1 MHPARPQQPGWGN
14 RHAGLHAPADPAAGP
29 PRAALAPTL
38 VVLIFGINPTAAVV
52 ASQVVLSFDTP
63 LALVLL
69 VLLTRRGG
77 LWGSEST
84 GGSPT
89 ITASAAERPKPVPPP
104 RSGDQREAAR
114 LKGLRLTAER
124 KRPRARL
131 QAGELTLAQAL
142 AQDEEAARGMRI
154 VTVVRAL
161 PGIGAATAARLT
173 TQAGI
178 DAACR
183 VGALTTRQTAR
194 LLAAVA
200 AVDAEPSRVPEL
212 CHSPD
217 LRR

>member
-1 MHPARPQQPGWGN
+1 
-14 RHAGLHAPADPAAGP
+14 
-29 PRAALAPTL
+29 
-38 VVLIFGINPTAAVV
+38 
-52 ASQVVLSFDTP
+52 LSFDIP

-84 GGSPT
+84 GGSPA
-89 ITASAAERPKPVPPP
+89 ITASAAARPKPVPPP

-124 KRPRARL
+124 KRLRARL

-142 AQDEEAARGMRI
+142 AQDKEAARGMRI

-161 PGIGAATAARLT
+161 PGIGAATAARLI

-178 DAACR
+178 DAARR
-183 VGALTTRQTAR
+183 VGALTVGADGAPAGRRGGRRRGAGHSSRPAHGAR
-194 LLAAVA
+194 RPGAPGPRAWL
-200 AVDAEPSRVPEL
+200 VP
-212 CHSPD
+212 
-217 LRR
+217 